1 MATMPE
7 GLPVGSVGGQDGV
20 PRDRAVTRL
29 KVFGKEWGGVLVSAV
44 TVLGA
49 FAAILGWIDSRME
62 SRMDR
67 FEARMEQRMAAF
79 EVRMEQRFDEFE
91 ARMNQRMDEL
101 EARMGLRMDELEA
114 RMILRFEAVD
124 ARLEEMERRIL
135 RLEEVVRDL
144 AERLARVEGHLEIP
158 EPSGGEAGASP

>member
-7 GLPVGSVGGQDGV
+7 GIPIASVGGQDGV
-20 PRDRAVTRL
+20 PRDRAMTRL
-29 KVFGKEWGGVLVSAV
+29 KVFGKDWGGVLVSAV

-67 FEARMEQRMAAF
+67 FES
-79 EVRMEQRFDEFE
+79 RMEQRFDEFE
-91 ARMNQRMDEL
+91 ARMDQRIDQL
-101 EARMGLRMDELEA
+101 EARMN
-114 RMILRFEAVD
+114 LRFEAVD

-144 AERLARVEGHLEIP
+144 AERLARVEGHLGVP
-158 EPSGGEAGASP
+158 EPGGGEAEPSS

>member
-7 GLPVGSVGGQDGV
+7 GIPVASAGGQDGV
-20 PRDRAVTRL
+20 PRDRAMTRL
-29 KVFGKEWGGVLVSAV
+29 KVFGKDWGGVLVSAV

-67 FEARMEQRMAAF
+67 FES
-79 EVRMEQRFDEFE
+79 RMEQRFDEFE
-91 ARMNQRMDEL
+91 ARMNQRMDQRIDQL
-101 EARMGLRMDELEA
+101 EARMN
-114 RMILRFEAVD
+114 LRFEAVD

-144 AERLARVEGHLEIP
+144 AERLARVEGHLGVP
-158 EPSGGEAGASP
+158 EPGGGEAEPSS

>member
-7 GLPVGSVGGQDGV
+7 GIPVGSVGGQDGV
-20 PRDRAVTRL
+20 PRDRAATRL

-91 ARMNQRMDEL
+91 ARMS
-101 EARMGLRMDELEA
+101 LRMDELEA
-114 RMILRFEAVD
+114 RMSLRFEAVD

-158 EPSGGEAGASP
+158 EPGVREAGASS